1 MINLK
6 LGKYGVWS
14 KKYLEEYKPF
24 KFSRLVMD
32 GSVMDYLLEFEY
44 HLNGH
49 ANLIEF
55 ELRERFSAPS
65 ENESFVEQ
73 IAYINM
79 IQEMVDEFV
88 QFQLDKLYN
97 DFMRY
102 LDYWNENYYRNGVI
116 DDSQIAMGCFE
127 E

>member
-1 MINLK
+1 MK
-6 LGKYGVWS
+6 LGKYGVWA

-24 KFSRLVMD
+24 KFSRLVID

-44 HLNGH
+44 HLNGY

-55 ELRERFSAPS
+55 ELREKFPAPS
-65 ENESFVEQ
+65 ENESFFEQ
-73 IAYINM
+73 VNYIYM

-88 QFQLDKLYN
+88 QFQLDKLYD
-97 DFMRY
+97 DFIMY
-102 LDYWNENYYRNGVI
+102 LDYWNENYYRNGFV
-116 DDSQIAMGCFE
+116 DGSQIAMRCFE

>member
-1 MINLK
+1 MK
-6 LGKYGVWS
+6 LGKYGVWA

-24 KFSRLVMD
+24 KFSCLVMD
-32 GSVMDYLLEFEY
+32 GSVMDYLLEFEN
-44 HLNGH
+44 HLKGY

-55 ELRERFSAPS
+55 ELKERFPTPY

-88 QFQLDKLYN
+88 
-97 DFMRY
+97 M
-102 LDYWNENYYRNGVI
+102 
-116 DDSQIAMGCFE
+116 E
-127 E
+127 EVELV

>member
-1 MINLK
+1 MK
-6 LGKYGVWS
+6 LGKYGVWA

-44 HLNGH
+44 HLNGY
-49 ANLIEF
+49 ANLVEF
-55 ELRERFSAPS
+55 ELRERFPAPS
-65 ENESFVEQ
+65 ENESFVEKVN
-73 IAYINM
+73 YIYM

-88 QFQLDKLYN
+88 QFQLDKLYD

-102 LDYWNENYYRNGVI
+102 LDYWNENYYRNGFI
-116 DDSQIAMGCFE
+116 DGSQIAMGCFE

>member
-1 MINLK
+1 MVNLK
-6 LGKYGVWS
+6 LGKYGVLA
-14 KKYLEEYKPF
+14 KNYLEEYKPF

-44 HLNGH
+44 HLKGY

-55 ELRERFSAPS
+55 ELKEKFPAPS

-73 IAYINM
+73 VNYIHM

-88 QFQLDKLYN
+88 KKKIKL
-97 DFMRY
+97 
-102 LDYWNENYYRNGVI
+102 V
-116 DDSQIAMGCFE
+116 
-127 E
+127 